1 MKFKLVDYFNGG
13 TTYYSD
19 QTPFVINYRGLVSAV
34 KEVTDSAGR
43 IYFEPIS
50 AGLDMSHLELVE
62 DKKSDVL

>member
-34 KEVTDSAGR
+34 KEKTDDSGR

-50 AGLDMSHLELVE
+50 AGLDMSHLEVVDE
-62 DKKSDVL
+62 PVSAR